1 MQYKRYFAAA
11 FLLVL
16 AACTQFED
24 ADITERN
31 TFVHFFSSATNYIGM
46 VAEPDADG
54 GYILSGEIR
63 SDNGV
68 SDALIIKTNARGH
81 KIWEKI
87 IPNSIINAVK
97 PSENGYILVGDSI
110 KLNTGSLDIEVS
122 ELVNS
127 YARLLLMDTQGNILG
142 QHITS
147 GTVRRNIN
155 DQPVTLTI
163 DYHGSAFDLSPTGHI
178 VMLGSFRIPGEK
190 EGTFVSGFNPADISD
205 SLWYQPY
212 ISLEHDLFNCHALHI
227 TPASDLVWAS
237 RTFTQEQNVSREFL
251 SVSQVKANSTFK
263 THTLYGESDARNHA
277 VEDLRRAGVGYCAV
291 GTYAETNGLNANI
304 YFLRLDVNLNVIS
317 GSERYIDGED
327 LVLNNRIH
335 DSSTKTT
342 SSSFD
347 EGLAVTPTGDGY
359 VVAGAMTSTPTVG
372 NGGKDILLIKLDPV
386 GNLLWKKLIGG
397 TGDETASSI
406 RQTADGG
413 LLICGTNTVNG
424 LSTIMLVKTDGNG
437 NLDN

>member
-155 DQPVTLTI
+155 DISPV
-163 DYHGSAFDLSPTGHI
+163 
-178 VMLGSFRIPGEK
+178 
-190 EGTFVSGFNPADISD
+190 
-205 SLWYQPY
+205 
-212 ISLEHDLFNCHALHI
+212 
-227 TPASDLVWAS
+227 
-237 RTFTQEQNVSREFL
+237 
-251 SVSQVKANSTFK
+251 
-263 THTLYGESDARNHA
+263 
-277 VEDLRRAGVGYCAV
+277 
-291 GTYAETNGLNANI
+291 
-304 YFLRLDVNLNVIS
+304 
-317 GSERYIDGED
+317 
-327 LVLNNRIH
+327 
-335 DSSTKTT
+335 
-342 SSSFD
+342 
-347 EGLAVTPTGDGY
+347 
-359 VVAGAMTSTPTVG
+359 
-372 NGGKDILLIKLDPV
+372 
-386 GNLLWKKLIGG
+386 
-397 TGDETASSI
+397 
-406 RQTADGG
+406 
-413 LLICGTNTVNG
+413 
-424 LSTIMLVKTDGNG
+424 
-437 NLDN
+437 